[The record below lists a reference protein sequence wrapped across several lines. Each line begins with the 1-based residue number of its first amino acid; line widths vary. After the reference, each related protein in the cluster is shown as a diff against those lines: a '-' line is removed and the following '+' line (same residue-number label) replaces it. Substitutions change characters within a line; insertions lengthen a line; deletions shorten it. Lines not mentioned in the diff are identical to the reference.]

1 MEQMSDQ
8 TEYPPAA
15 RHTSQSWHERF
26 RKNSTFK
33 KRVQRMMKTG
43 LDASLKTATERA
55 KTLEK
60 KGQTESRDESASRR
74 AT

>member
-1 MEQMSDQ
+1 MSEQVR
-8 TEYPPAA
+8 YPPAA

-33 KRVQRMMKTG
+33 KRVERMMRTG
-43 LDASLKTATERA
+43 LDATLKTAAERA
-55 KTLEK
+55 KAAEK
-60 KGQTESRDESASRR
+60 QVAVESRDQALSRR

>member
-1 MEQMSDQ
+1 MSEQVR
-8 TEYPPAA
+8 YPPAA

-33 KRVQRMMKTG
+33 KRVERMMRTG
-43 LDASLKTATERA
+43 LDASLKTAAERA
-55 KTLEK
+55 KAAEK
-60 KGQTESRDESASRR
+60 QVAVESRDQGLSRR

>member
-1 MEQMSDQ
+1 MSEQVQ
-8 TEYPPAA
+8 YPPAS

-33 KRVQRMMKTG
+33 KRVERMMRTG
-43 LDASLKTATERA
+43 LDASLKTAAERA
-55 KTLEK
+55 KAAEK
-60 KGQTESRDESASRR
+60 QVAMESRDQGLSRR